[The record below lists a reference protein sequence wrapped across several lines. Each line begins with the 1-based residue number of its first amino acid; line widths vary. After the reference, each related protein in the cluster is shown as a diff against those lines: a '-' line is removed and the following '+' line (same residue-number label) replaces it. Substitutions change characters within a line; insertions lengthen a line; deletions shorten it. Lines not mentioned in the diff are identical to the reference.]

1 MELSEMKRE
10 YEAPAL
16 SIYPMNPEQVLMA
29 GSLDVIKPDDPNLPA
44 GAPCING
51 MDDEEDDE

>member
-1 MELSEMKRE
+1 MKQK

-16 SIYPMNPEQVLMA
+16 SIYPINPEQALMA

-51 MDDEEDDE
+51 MDDEDEEE